1 MDRGSISSQEE
12 HLYSLAGQFAKYF
25 TLQQVCSPDQFDDI
39 YKMRHQAYC
48 KEFDYD
54 VYHHNER
61 ERDEYDRFSLQC
73 LLTLQSN
80 QAAAGSVRII
90 IPPNHKRGML
100 LPFERN
106 FSHAFYRSLI
116 NPDTLPY
123 GSYCEIS
130 RVIIPQAFRKRH
142 GENLSPRGIIN
153 DLCADTEGKAR
164 RFPFITIGLYLAALS
179 LFLQS
184 QLSIVF
190 LVMEPKLVRRLDQLG
205 IYLTQA
211 SEVIDYHGQ
220 RAVYFATRDSLLMDI
235 SNFRHDY
242 RLLYLSINDSL
253 RTYP

>member
-1 MDRGSISSQEE
+1 MNHGSICKPEDSS
-12 HLYSLAGQFAKYF
+12 STLAEQFSDYF

-39 YKMRHQAYC
+39 YKMRYQAYC
-48 KEFDYD
+48 EEFDYD
-54 VYHHNER
+54 VYHHEKR

-73 LLTLQSN
+73 MLKLQSN
-80 QAAAGSVRII
+80 QTAVGSVRII
-90 IPPNHKRGML
+90 IPPKNKRGML

-123 GSYCEIS
+123 GCYCEVS
-130 RVIIPQAFRKRH
+130 RVVIPQMFRKRH
-142 GENLSPRGIIN
+142 GEQLSPRGIIN
-153 DLCADTEGKAR
+153 DLCTDINDQPR
-164 RFPFITIGLYLAALS
+164 RFPFITIALYLASLS

-235 SNFRHDY
+235 SNFRNDY
-242 RLLYLSINDSL
+242 RSLYLSINDSL